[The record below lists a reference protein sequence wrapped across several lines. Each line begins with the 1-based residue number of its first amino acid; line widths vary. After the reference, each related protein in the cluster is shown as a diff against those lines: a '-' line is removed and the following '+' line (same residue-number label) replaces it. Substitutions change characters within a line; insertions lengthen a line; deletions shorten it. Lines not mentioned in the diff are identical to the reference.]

1 MKRIIPFKLLILG
14 LLAACV
20 TVNVYFPAA
29 AAEQA
34 ADRIIVT
41 VTSQPGGAKSNN
53 ETNETAPKKTPPN
66 SRLTPRTDGL
76 MRDGTGTDR
85 LASTDLAPANLV
97 HTVLVPVA
105 PARANVTPAALA
117 HAALAHA
124 NLAHANLVHTVLVPA
139 APARANVTP
148 VALAPANLAPAALAV
163 DGSGRPGLA
172 AHSPATDRPVLLA
185 AAGALLNLL
194 IPAAEAQASPNLD
207 VSDPQIRAVTAS
219 MQQRFGDLKKYFD
232 TGVIG
237 LTADGQ
243 VTIRDQNAVPLA
255 ERAVV
260 ARLVAEDNRDRATL
274 YAELARANKHPEW
287 ESDIRRTFARR
298 WVERG
303 AQSGWYYQ
311 DASGKWLQK

>member
-1 MKRIIPFKLLILG
+1 MKRLIPSLILG

-34 ADRIIVT
+34 ADRIIDT
-41 VTSQPGGAKSNN
+41 VTSQPGGAKSND
-53 ETNETAPKKTPPN
+53 TNETTPKKTPPN
-66 SRLTPRTDGL
+66 SRLTPNSRQ
-76 MRDGTGTDR
+76 
-85 LASTDLAPANLV
+85 APADGG
-97 HTVLVPVA
+97 PKDGQ
-105 PARANVTPAALA
+105 LA
-117 HAALAHA
+117 GGQLA
-124 NLAHANLVHTVLVPA
+124 
-139 APARANVTP
+139 
-148 VALAPANLAPAALAV
+148 
-163 DGSGRPGLA
+163 G
-172 AHSPATDRPVLLA
+172 DRPILLA

-207 VSDPQIRAVTAS
+207 VSDPQIRAITAS
-219 MQQRFGDLKKYFD
+219 MQQRFGDMKKYFD
-232 TGVIG
+232 AGVIG

-243 VTIRDQNAVPLA
+243 VAIRDQNAIPLA

-274 YAELARANKHPEW
+274 YGELARANKHPEW
-287 ESDIRRTFARR
+287 EPDIRRTFARR

-311 DASGKWLQK
+311 DSSGKWLQK

>member
-1 MKRIIPFKLLILG
+1 MKRLIPLKLVLLG

-34 ADRIIVT
+34 ADRIIDT
-41 VTSQPGGAKSNN
+41 VTSQPGAGTTKSDDSSPSGQP
-53 ETNETAPKKTPPN
+53 ARTPPN
-66 SRLTPRTDGL
+66 TR
-76 MRDGTGTDR
+76 RDPEQQP
-85 LASTDLAPANLV
+85 L
-97 HTVLVPVA
+97 
-105 PARANVTPAALA
+105 
-117 HAALAHA
+117 
-124 NLAHANLVHTVLVPA
+124 
-139 APARANVTP
+139 
-148 VALAPANLAPAALAV
+148 
-163 DGSGRPGLA
+163 
-172 AHSPATDRPVLLA
+172 LLA
-185 AAGALLNLL
+185 AAGAVLNLL
-194 IPAAEAQASPNLD
+194 IPAAEAQDSPNLD

-219 MQQRFGDLKKYFD
+219 MQQRFGEMKKYFD
-232 TGVIG
+232 SGVIG

-243 VTIRDQNAVPLA
+243 VSVRDQNAVPLA

-274 YAELARANKHPEW
+274 YSELARANKHPEW

-303 AQSGWYYQ
+303 AQPGWYYQ

>member
-1 MKRIIPFKLLILG
+1 MKRLIPSLLLG

-34 ADRIIVT
+34 ADRIIDT
-41 VTSQPGGAKSNN
+41 VTSQPGGTKPN
-53 ETNETAPKKTPPN
+53 EPNDTAPKKTPPN
-66 SRLTPRTDGL
+66 SRLTPQGDQAVA
-76 MRDGTGTDR
+76 DR
-85 LASTDLAPANLV
+85 A
-97 HTVLVPVA
+97 
-105 PARANVTPAALA
+105 
-117 HAALAHA
+117 
-124 NLAHANLVHTVLVPA
+124 
-139 APARANVTP
+139 
-148 VALAPANLAPAALAV
+148 
-163 DGSGRPGLA
+163 LA
-172 AHSPATDRPVLLA
+172 AHTLAGHAVGDRAIGDQPARPQPVLLA

-219 MQQRFGDLKKYFD
+219 MQQRFGELKKYFD
-232 TGVIG
+232 AGVIG

-243 VTIRDQNAVPLA
+243 VAIRDQNAIPLA

-274 YAELARANKHPEW
+274 YAEIAKANKHPEW
-287 ESDIRRTFARR
+287 EPDIRRTFARR

-303 AQSGWYYQ
+303 AQPGWYYQ
-311 DASGKWLQK
+311 DSSGKWLQK

>member
-1 MKRIIPFKLLILG
+1 MKRLVPLKLLVLG

-34 ADRIIVT
+34 ADRIIDT

-53 ETNETAPKKTPPN
+53 DTNETAPKKTPPN
-66 SRLTPRTDGL
+66 SRLTPLGDG
-76 MRDGTGTDR
+76 
-85 LASTDLAPANLV
+85 AV
-97 HTVLVPVA
+97 VA
-105 PARANVTPAALA
+105 
-117 HAALAHA
+117 
-124 NLAHANLVHTVLVPA
+124 
-139 APARANVTP
+139 
-148 VALAPANLAPAALAV
+148 
-163 DGSGRPGLA
+163 GRPVGQPVGAGSEIGGPTVGGLTVG
-172 AHSPATDRPVLLA
+172 SPAVGGPAIGGPAVAGPAGAQRLLLA

-194 IPAAEAQASPNLD
+194 IPPAEAQAAPNLD

-219 MQQRFGDLKKYFD
+219 MQQRFGELKKYFD
-232 TGVIG
+232 AGVIG

-243 VTIRDQNAVPLA
+243 VAVRDQNAVPLA

-274 YAELARANKHPEW
+274 YAELAKANKHPEW
-287 ESDIRRTFARR
+287 EPDIRRTFARR

-303 AQSGWYYQ
+303 AQPGWYYQ
-311 DASGKWLQK
+311 DSSGKWLQK